1 MRTQPKDLYAILGL
15 GPDATEAELRRQYR
29 ALLRRFHPDT
39 RVGAL
44 DSSVAAADAALHEVL
59 AAYEVLGDPARR
71 ADYDRMIAALRGPA
85 VPSPSPSPVSPVS
98 SVRVPVPV
106 PVRRRRATAGDAVPI
121 RAGPV
126 RWHPS

>member
-39 RVGAL
+39 RIGAL
-44 DSSVAAADAALHEVL
+44 GRSVAAADAALHEVL

-71 ADYDRMIAALRGPA
+71 ADYDRTIAALRGPA
-85 VPSPSPSPVSPVS
+85 VPSPSPMSPMSPVP
-98 SVRVPVPV
+98 VRVPVPV